1 MLLKL
6 TAAAAVGLTIFAPG
20 MAAQTVAEQLQKGI
34 YAQDTAGNLD
44 EAIAIYRKI
53 VASGQASRAVAATAQ
68 ARLTQALAQKGDLD
82 AASREF
88 QTLALVYA
96 EYRELIAGLAK
107 RMVAANLAQRAQRGI
122 ATDYTRYRHT
132 ATGVQLTHALH
143 TSFQGDFD
151 SFDGG
156 QMAVFAG
163 HSLAVSVWLKP
174 ETQHPNDLAAAVR
187 NDLASTAAR
196 RTDLDGWTVR
206 QESVHPGGG
215 TDRQW
220 LSAVAD
226 YTDQGKKMVE
236 WLTWYRTTK
245 NHVFFFARIPADQLG
260 AHQTNFEKMVAAAVI
275 P

>member
-6 TAAAAVGLTIFAPG
+6 TAVAAFGLALFAPG
-20 MAAQTVAEQLQKGI
+20 VAAQTVAEQLQKGI
-34 YAQDTAGNLD
+34 YAQDTAGSLD
-44 EAIAIYRKI
+44 EAIAIYRRI
-53 VASGQASRAVAATAQ
+53 IGSGHAPRAVAATVQ
-68 ARLTQALAQKGDLD
+68 ARLTQALAQKGDLT
-82 AASREF
+82 AAQHEF

-96 EYRELIAGLAK
+96 EYRDLIAGLAK
-107 RMVAANLAQRAQRGI
+107 RMAAATLAQRAQRGI

-132 ATGVQLTHALH
+132 ATGIELTHANG
-143 TSFQGDFD
+143 TSFQGDSD

-163 HSLAVSVWLKP
+163 HYLAVSVWLKQ
-174 ETQHPNDLAAAVR
+174 ETQHSNDLAAAVR
-187 NDLASTAAR
+187 NDVAMAPGR

-206 QESVHPGGG
+206 QESVRPGGG

-236 WLTWYRTTK
+236 LLTWYRTTK
-245 NHVFFFARIPADQLG
+245 NHVVFFARAPAEQLDATQG
-260 AHQTNFEKMVAAAVI
+260 NFTKMVAAAVI

>member
-1 MLLKL
+1 MLFKL
-6 TAAAAVGLTIFAPG
+6 TAAAALGLTLFAPG

-44 EAIAIYRKI
+44 EAIAIYRRI
-53 VASGQASRAVAATAQ
+53 IEAGQAPRAVAATAQ
-68 ARLTQALAQKGDLD
+68 FRLTQALAQKGDLD
-82 AASREF
+82 AAQREF
-88 QTLALVYA
+88 QTLTLVYA

-107 RMVAANLAQRAQRGI
+107 RMAAATLAQRAQRGT

-132 ATGVQLTHALH
+132 ATGVELMHANG

-151 SFDGG
+151 SFDDGH
-156 QMAVFAG
+156 MAVFAG
-163 HSLAVSVWLKP
+163 HFLAVSVWLKQ

-187 NDLASTAAR
+187 SDLAMAAGR

-206 QESVHPGGG
+206 QESVRPGGG

-236 WLTWYRTTK
+236 MLTWYRTTR
-245 NHVFFFARIPADQLG
+245 NRVFFFARVPAEQLD
-260 AHQTNFEKMVAAAVI
+260 AHQGKFEKMVAAAVI